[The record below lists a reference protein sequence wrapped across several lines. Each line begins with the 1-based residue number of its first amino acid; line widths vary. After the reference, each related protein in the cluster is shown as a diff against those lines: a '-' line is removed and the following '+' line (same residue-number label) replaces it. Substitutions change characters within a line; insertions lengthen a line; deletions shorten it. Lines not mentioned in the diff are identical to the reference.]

1 MMNGKIKI
9 TNFIVMIFTLSLFAV
24 CSFIGNAYAKASF
37 TSSASSN
44 TMSLN
49 IMLVG
54 PGANT
59 GLAATIQN
67 AIEDAWDNGSADYSC
82 HNIDFDINVE
92 FTDGYELAENTDASM
107 SESDFVLS
115 NVFEFPTYSDY
126 EVWYVPD
133 IAPGTPFRPA
143 AAIGDYATDMMG
155 TVTAH
160 EQSMVYAHEAG
171 HVFGLQDQYTCTF
184 DSEGKS
190 TCTVTEEKY
199 EDNFMND
206 AWEGSV
212 EAVNFE
218 DLMSA
223 YEAASGNDVN
233 PCLKCYLHI
242 DDGDVPSMVAEL
254 SYYATMY
261 FDVTPD
267 YAITTTDS
275 TNTLGGTGTGSSEWV
290 TVITSDSTLFTGFE
304 STVDPYDMT
313 ITGDTL
319 SGIYTVAFTTTD
331 WSQAS
336 KSDTGVYRSW
346 SDCSTYFPYSTG
358 TCTGLSSNLDSL
370 MIDTSAAT
378 SGMTCTFSTSLGD
391 YTGTYYLEITSIQ
404 G

>member
-1 MMNGKIKI
+1 
-9 TNFIVMIFTLSLFAV
+9 
-24 CSFIGNAYAKASF
+24 
-37 TSSASSN
+37 
-44 TMSLN
+44 
-49 IMLVG
+49 
-54 PGANT
+54 
-59 GLAATIQN
+59 
-67 AIEDAWDNGSADYSC
+67 
-82 HNIDFDINVE
+82 
-92 FTDGYELAENTDASM
+92 
-107 SESDFVLS
+107 
-115 NVFEFPTYSDY
+115 
-126 EVWYVPD
+126 
-133 IAPGTPFRPA
+133 
-143 AAIGDYATDMMG
+143 
-155 TVTAH
+155 
-160 EQSMVYAHEAG
+160 
-171 HVFGLQDQYTCTF
+171 
-184 DSEGKS
+184 
-190 TCTVTEEKY
+190 
-199 EDNFMND
+199 
-206 AWEGSV
+206 
-212 EAVNFE
+212 
-218 DLMSA
+218 
-223 YEAASGNDVN
+223 
-233 PCLKCYLHI
+233 
-242 DDGDVPSMVAEL
+242 
-254 SYYATMY
+254 MY

-331 WSQAS
+331 RSQAS